1 MDWHYN
7 TVILQAFV
15 AVVAPST
22 QATGDSEK
30 KSGSSSKEKKK
41 KGSSSKPEEVDPLLQ
56 YPIIP

>member
-1 MDWHYN
+1 MM
-7 TVILQAFV
+7 IRLQAFV